1 MDGYNI
7 NFVDG
12 KKTFMK
18 IFVNKFLI
26 RRSEAKQLML
36 NQLNYGP
43 GESINESGTAQPGQL
58 WCRGLDTLVYR
69 WSMVP

>member
-12 KKTFMK
+12 KKTFMT

-26 RRSEAKQLML
+26 RRSEAKQLMV
-36 NQLNYGP
+36 NQLIYGP
-43 GESINESGTAQPGQL
+43 GDSINESGTAQPGDL
-58 WCRGLDTLVYR
+58 WCRGVYTLVSQSSR
-69 WSMVP
+69 L